1 MTAKVQKISFLRL
14 LVSQKNR
21 NFALVIEL
29 QRHIE
34 ILLLNNDCVI
44 VPDFGGFV
52 AHYISAR
59 YSEEDNVFLPPLRTL
74 GFNPQLRI
82 NDSLLVQSYINAYDI
97 SYPEAL
103 HRINDE
109 VEEMRDTLDTEGHY
123 DLENIGNLTINDEG
137 NYQFEPCE
145 AGILSPELY
154 GLGSYEFLTL
164 QEARTAVIPVVS
176 TSPASILTPEP
187 SDDNNADAPVLL
199 DFTDDDTE
207 QRAIRIKMSWIR
219 NAVAVAAAVIAFFF
233 MATPIANS
241 NLGTRTMSQL
251 QHNLLNKLM
260 PQDTNMTPATP
271 VVADKVASV
280 TVTADEAAT
289 ATEVVPEKTAATAAT
304 KETADYVKPEEKPQ
318 LPVYCIVLASQVK
331 RNNAEYYVE
340 QLRKQGISDAE
351 VYVHNHIVR
360 VTCGSFETE
369 GEAYRQLN
377 KMNNKSAEFAEAWVY
392 KKTHPS
398 ES

>member
-1 MTAKVQKISFLRL
+1 MSAKVQKFSFLRL

-34 ILLLNNDCVI
+34 ILLLDNDCVI

-52 AHYISAR
+52 AHYVSAH

-103 HRINDE
+103 RRINDE
-109 VEEMRDTLDTEGHY
+109 VEEMRDTLDTEGY
-123 DLENIGNLTINDEG
+123 YNLEDIGTLTVNDEG

-164 QEARTAVIPVVS
+164 QEARTTVLPIVA
-176 TSPASILTPEP
+176 TSPASVVVAEP
-187 SDDNNADAPVLL
+187 SDDSNADAPALL
-199 DFTDDDTE
+199 DFTDDDDTE
-207 QRAIRIKMSWIR
+207 QRTISIKMSWIR
-219 NAVAVAAAVIAFFF
+219 NTVAVAAAVIAFFF

-251 QHNLLNKLM
+251 QHNLLSKLI
-260 PQDTNMTPATP
+260 PQDTNMMPATP
-271 VVADKVASV
+271 VVADKVAPA
-280 TVTADEAAT
+280 TAIADEAAT
-289 ATEVVPEKTAATAAT
+289 AEVAPEETAATATT
-304 KETADYVKPEEKPQ
+304 KETADDVKLEEKPQ
-318 LPVYCIVLASQVK
+318 QPVYCIVLASQVK
-331 RNNAEYYVE
+331 RSNAEYYVE
-340 QLRKQGISDAE
+340 QLHKQGISDAE
-351 VYVHNHIVR
+351 VYVHNNIVR

-377 KMNNKSAEFAEAWVY
+377 RMNNKSSEFAEAWVY
-392 KKTHPS
+392 KKTL
-398 ES
+398 

>member
-1 MTAKVQKISFLRL
+1 M
-14 LVSQKNR
+14 
-21 NFALVIEL
+21 IEL
-29 QRHIE
+29 HRHIE
-34 ILLLNNDCVI
+34 ILLLDNDCVI

-52 AHYISAR
+52 AHYASAR

-103 HRINDE
+103 RRITDE
-109 VEEMRDTLDTEGHY
+109 VEEMRDALDTEGY
-123 DLENIGNLTINDEG
+123 YALENIGTLTVNDEG
-137 NYQFEPCE
+137 NYQFDPCE

-164 QEARTAVIPVVS
+164 HEARAVVTPMPKVADDRKIADVKAFADHRNGDAD
-176 TSPASILTPEP
+176 SPALLEFTD
-187 SDDNNADAPVLL
+187 SDDND
-199 DFTDDDTE
+199 
-207 QRAIRIKMSWIR
+207 QSAIRIKMSWIR
-219 NAVAVAAAVIAFFF
+219 NAVAAAAAIIAFFF

-241 NLGTRTMSQL
+241 DLRTRTMSQL
-251 QHNLLNKLM
+251 QHNLFNKLI
-260 PQDTNMTPATP
+260 PQDTNMMPATI
-271 VVADKVASV
+271 VVADKVAEATPDEAESTEEV
-280 TVTADEAAT
+280 PAETTVTAEV
-289 ATEVVPEKTAATAAT
+289 TEP
-304 KETADYVKPEEKPQ
+304 ADDIKPDEKPQ
-318 LPVYCIVLASQVK
+318 LPTYCIVLASQVK
-331 RNNAEYYVE
+331 RSNAESYVE

-351 VYVHNHIVR
+351 VYIHNHVVR
-360 VTCGSFETE
+360 VICGSFETE

-377 KMNNKSAEFAEAWVY
+377 KMNNNTEFAEAWVY

>member
-1 MTAKVQKISFLRL
+1 MD
-14 LVSQKNR
+14 
-21 NFALVIEL
+21 
-29 QRHIE
+29 
-34 ILLLNNDCVI
+34 NDCVI

-52 AHYISAR
+52 AHYASAR

-103 HRINDE
+103 RRITDE
-109 VEEMRDTLDTEGHY
+109 VEEMRDALDTEGY
-123 DLENIGNLTINDEG
+123 YALENIGTLTVNDEG

-164 QEARTAVIPVVS
+164 HEARAVITPMTKVADDRKIADVEAFADHRNGDAD
-176 TSPASILTPEP
+176 SPALLEFTD
-187 SDDNNADAPVLL
+187 SDDND
-199 DFTDDDTE
+199 
-207 QRAIRIKMSWIR
+207 QSAIRIKMSWIR
-219 NAVAVAAAVIAFFF
+219 NAVAAAAAIIAFFF

-241 NLGTRTMSQL
+241 DLRTRTMSQL
-251 QHNLLNKLM
+251 QHNLFNKLI
-260 PQDTNMTPATP
+260 PQDTNMMPATI
-271 VVADKVASV
+271 VVADKVAEATPDEAESTEEV
-280 TVTADEAAT
+280 PAETTVTAEV
-289 ATEVVPEKTAATAAT
+289 TEP
-304 KETADYVKPEEKPQ
+304 ADDIKPEEKPQ
-318 LPVYCIVLASQVK
+318 LPTYCIVLASQVK
-331 RNNAEYYVE
+331 RSNAESYVE

-351 VYVHNHIVR
+351 VYIHNHVVR
-360 VTCGSFETE
+360 VICGSFETE

-377 KMNNKSAEFAEAWVY
+377 KMNNNTEFAEAWVY